1 MKIKK
6 KIFKILYFLNKKY
19 IKNTLKIAFFAK
31 IMCFLLFFIYVFYFI
46 KILLLFEYNQK
57 VHQSSSEFVS

>member
-19 IKNTLKIAFFAK
+19 IKNTKKIAFFAK
-31 IMCFLLFFIYVFYFI
+31 IMCFLLFLYLFLFY
-46 KILLLFEYNQK
+46 
-57 VHQSSSEFVS
+57 